1 MFKTLFSK
9 MLTIYLALA
18 LGMLIVLGVTMAGI
32 FRGRYVSEREMEMR
46 RECSA
51 LATVVASRYTSEER
65 RAVAVEQLT
74 NSARQYDSFIQLR
87 FTDPSLGKV
96 SFFDEDSRYKW
107 ASCDEV
113 DLSKETETIMASD
126 GTSIVMDMFSSLI
139 SFPTM
144 TVFQTMKDDG
154 GNALGVIF
162 MHIDMTGLYESIT
175 QVYMDILLSALIAVF
190 FATLAV
196 FYITNIITRPIKLM
210 NNTVMRFSRGDFD
223 ARIDMRG
230 QDEVSQLG
238 RSFNHMADEL
248 NTLEQARRSFVAN
261 VSHELRSPLTS
272 MRGFLEAMSDGTIPK
287 EEYGKYLNIVLSEN
301 RRMTSMVNDLLD
313 LARIES
319 GQSVL
324 NITVFDINELLVRT
338 LITFEAQI
346 NAKNIDMRLELA
358 KNHSGVKADRD
369 RITQVIRNLVDNA
382 IKFSP
387 EGGVLAVKTRFNG
400 DSCYV
405 SVKDN
410 GAGISKEDLPY
421 VFDRFYKAEKAH
433 TPSNTSG
440 TGLGLSIVRRI
451 LEQHGQDIFAESNV
465 GEGACFTFTLK
476 RAAQAKKRVSAP
488 QAPKSA
494 VNGDKN

>member
-96 SFFDEDSRYKW
+96 SFFDEDSRDKW

-113 DLSKETETIMASD
+113 DLSKETEAIMASD

-223 ARIDMRG
+223 ARVDMRG

-301 RRMTSMVNDLLD
+301 RCMTSMVNDLLD

-346 NAKNIDMRLELA
+346 NAKNID
-358 KNHSGVKADRD
+358 
-369 RITQVIRNLVDNA
+369 IRNLVDNA

-488 QAPKSA
+488 QTPKSA

>member
-1 MFKTLFSK
+1 
-9 MLTIYLALA
+9 
-18 LGMLIVLGVTMAGI
+18 
-32 FRGRYVSEREMEMR
+32 
-46 RECSA
+46 
-51 LATVVASRYTSEER
+51 
-65 RAVAVEQLT
+65 
-74 NSARQYDSFIQLR
+74 
-87 FTDPSLGKV
+87 
-96 SFFDEDSRYKW
+96 
-107 ASCDEV
+107 
-113 DLSKETETIMASD
+113 
-126 GTSIVMDMFSSLI
+126 
-139 SFPTM
+139 
-144 TVFQTMKDDG
+144 
-154 GNALGVIF
+154 
-162 MHIDMTGLYESIT
+162 
-175 QVYMDILLSALIAVF
+175 
-190 FATLAV
+190 
-196 FYITNIITRPIKLM
+196 
-210 NNTVMRFSRGDFD
+210 
-223 ARIDMRG
+223 
-230 QDEVSQLG
+230 
-238 RSFNHMADEL
+238 
-248 NTLEQARRSFVAN
+248 
-261 VSHELRSPLTS
+261 
-272 MRGFLEAMSDGTIPK
+272 
-287 EEYGKYLNIVLSEN
+287 
-301 RRMTSMVNDLLD
+301 MTSMVNDLLD

-488 QAPKSA
+488 QTPKSA